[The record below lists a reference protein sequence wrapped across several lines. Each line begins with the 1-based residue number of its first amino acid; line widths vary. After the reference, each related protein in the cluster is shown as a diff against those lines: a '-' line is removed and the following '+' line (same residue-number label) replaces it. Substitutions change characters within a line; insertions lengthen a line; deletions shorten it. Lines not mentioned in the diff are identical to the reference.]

1 MPAEILYYVHHHG
14 SGHLG
19 RAREIC
25 RHLPLDVTL
34 VSSLPSPE
42 LTSWEHPGS
51 AGRRRWVT
59 VPWDTGDG
67 DDPTAPARYPDPD
80 AAGMLHWAP
89 IGHPGLQARNAALL
103 ACIAERSPSLVVSDV
118 SAEIVGLA
126 RLSGVPTVMV
136 ALPGDRSDAA
146 HQWAFGLCRGL
157 LAPWPRPSALPEWL
171 RPWRSRTCFAGGIGG
186 ATPSSVDPVGSQ
198 ERGSRRVLVAFGAGE
213 RPGRAVHEAAAAT
226 PGWTWDLPDTTVSAD
241 EWRGRLAD
249 ADVVV
254 AHAGLGTVAD
264 LAISRSRALVIPQP
278 RPFGEQHATGW
289 LLQDAG
295 IDRTHQGWP
304 EGADWN
310 RLLDKVSGAETDSWG
325 AWGVTDGSGR
335 AARWLVEQ
343 VG

>member
-14 SGHLG
+14 GGHLG

-25 RHLPLDVTL
+25 RHLPLDVTV
-34 VSSLPSPE
+34 VSSLPCPAD

-67 DDPTAPARYPDPD
+67 NDPSAPALYPDPD
-80 AAGMLHWAP
+80 AAGLLHWAP

-103 ACIAERSPSLVVSDV
+103 ACIAERSPSLLVSDV

-136 ALPGDRSDAA
+136 VLPGDRSDAA

-157 LAPWPRPSALPEWL
+157 LAPWPCPGALPEWL
-171 RPWRSRTCFAGGIGG
+171 RPWRSRTCFAGGIGAG
-186 ATPSSVDPVGSQ
+186 TSSVAAASSG
-198 ERGSRRVLVAFGAGE
+198 ERGSRGVLVAFGAGE
-213 RPGRAVHEAAAAT
+213 RPRRALREAAAAT
-226 PGWTWDLPDTTVSAD
+226 PEWTWDLPETAVTAD

-254 AHAGLGTVAD
+254 AHAGLGTLAD
-264 LAISRSRALVIPQP
+264 LAISRGRALVIPQP
-278 RPFGEQHATGW
+278 RPFGEQYATGR
-289 LLQDAG
+289 LLQELG
-295 IDRTHQGWP
+295 IDRAHRGWP
-304 EGADWN
+304 QAADWN
-310 RLLDKVSGAETDSWG
+310 RLLDKAAGAETASWE
-325 AWGVTDGSGR
+325 AWGVADGARR
-335 AARWLVEQ
+335 ASRWLVEQ
-343 VG
+343 AG